1 MSKVEKKI
9 EMVSKMQSIKPEDV
23 KHGFR
28 VGIVK
33 DDGSIFLSKSMFKSL
48 GNALE
53 AMYKLDQFAIITDS
67 IGTPVAC

>member
-1 MSKVEKKI
+1 MNEIEKKI

-33 DDGSIFLSKSMFKSL
+33 DDGSISLSKSMFKSL

-53 AMYKLDQFAIITDS
+53 ALYKFDQFAIITDS